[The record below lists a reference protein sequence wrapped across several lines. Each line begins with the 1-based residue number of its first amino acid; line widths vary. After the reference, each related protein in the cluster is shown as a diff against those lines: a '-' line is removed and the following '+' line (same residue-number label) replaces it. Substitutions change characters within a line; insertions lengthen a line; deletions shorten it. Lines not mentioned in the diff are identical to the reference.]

1 MFVLIETN
9 PDTKQSDRFTFRNFE
24 ELHAWVTAR
33 AQARAQPT
41 LANITTL
48 RDVIITGTKVSI
60 PILSQDI

>member
-33 AQARAQPT
+33 AQPT